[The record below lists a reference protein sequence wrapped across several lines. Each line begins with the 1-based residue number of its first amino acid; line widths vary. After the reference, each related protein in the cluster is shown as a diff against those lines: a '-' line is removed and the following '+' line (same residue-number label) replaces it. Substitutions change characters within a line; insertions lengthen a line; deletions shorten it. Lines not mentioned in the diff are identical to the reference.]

1 MSIIRCYINVD
12 GAKFLLYN
20 LHYKGDGRMIKRLPA
35 SYCGEIDFWKFLC
48 CIVIVIHHSFQI
60 FGERVY
66 MGSGSICVEFFFMVT
81 GYLTAMS
88 VAKKNEKFE
97 SSKIGTQTVGFLL
110 HKIKGFI
117 YCYAFAVVICLAV
130 RILTEGV
137 KQTIFSE
144 KFALTIVDLLF
155 LNSSGL
161 PHWYIFSA
169 SWYLSAML
177 IGLAVIYPI
186 MRKNR
191 DLFVNIIAPLTAIV
205 LYSVMIKKDGY
216 ISGPD
221 NWYYIVTK
229 GVLRSIAGLCLG
241 STAYA
246 LCEKMK
252 KRTYSPAVSVLFSL
266 INITAMAYAF
276 IVLNKDNLDQSITPA
291 VIFMFFLCLCISA
304 SKVSALS
311 PVFGYSFFS
320 YLGKLS
326 MSIYLCHQSVAYFA
340 SGIIKSSSSLK
351 NIVTSTPSLRP
362 AILLFYILA
371 SVLLGVICL
380 GVCSR
385 IQNRIND
392 KKNEPVKA

>member
-1 MSIIRCYINVD
+1 
-12 GAKFLLYN
+12 
-20 LHYKGDGRMIKRLPA
+20 MIKRMPA

-66 MGSGSICVEFFFMVT
+66 MGSGSICVEFFFMVS
-81 GYLTAMS
+81 GYFMALSTA
-88 VAKKNEKFE
+88 KRNEKYD
-97 SSKIGTQTVGFLL
+97 SAKIGTQTVDFLL
-110 HKIKGFI
+110 HKIKGFVL
-117 YCYAFAVVICLAV
+117 CYAFAVVVCLAV
-130 RILTEGV
+130 RIAFEGAD
-137 KQTIFSE
+137 KTILSA
-144 KFALTIVDLLF
+144 KFPLVIVDLLF
-155 LNSSGL
+155 LNASGL
-161 PHWYIFSA
+161 PHWYVFSS

-177 IGLAVIYPI
+177 IAMAVIYPI

-191 DLFVNIIAPLTAIV
+191 DLFINVAAPIIAVV
-205 LYSVMIKKDGY
+205 LYAVMLKEDGY
-216 ISGPD
+216 VVSPD
-221 NWYYIVTK
+221 KWYYITTK
-229 GVLRSIAGLCLG
+229 GVFRGIAGLCLG
-241 STAYA
+241 CTAYSF
-246 LCEKMK
+246 CERMK
-252 KRTYSPAVSVLFSL
+252 KRTYSVSVSVLFSL

-276 IVLNKDNLDQSITPA
+276 IVLNTDKLDQSITPA

-311 PVFGYSFFS
+311 PVFDYSFFS

-326 MSIYLCHQSVAYFA
+326 MSVYLCHQSIAYLA
-340 SGIIKSSSSLK
+340 SGIINKSQSLK
-351 NIVTSTPSLRP
+351 SLITSTPSLRP
-362 AILLFYILA
+362 VILWFYILA